1 MNRILIIAHE
11 PLASALRQCVR
22 HVFPDSMDDVRAL
35 DIAAHDSAEDSL
47 RWAHTVLDHTLTPE
61 GNEPAIQGVLILTD
75 VFGATPCNVAQK
87 LVTGPHLKLL
97 AGVNLPMLLRAVTY
111 RHEALDA
118 LVARAIAGG
127 TGGVMPVAVT
137 APQNQ
142 SRHAPANPLSNP
154 PSNPPF
160 TPASRHDS
168 DRHHHQQ

>member
-1 MNRILIIAHE
+1 MNRILLIAHA

-22 HVFPDSMDDVRAL
+22 HVFPESLDDVRAL

-47 RWAHTVLDHTLTPE
+47 RWAQTVLDHTLTPE
-61 GNEPAIQGVLILTD
+61 TDAPPVQGVLILTD

-87 LVTGPHLKLL
+87 LVTNPQLKLI

-142 SRHAPANPLSNP
+142 SRNLPSNL
-154 PSNPPF
+154 PSNPSF
-160 TPASRHDS
+160 SPASRHDP
-168 DRHHHQQ
+168 DHHHHQQ